1 MSMTISGGN
10 DPEEVRMRT
19 DELKL
24 VLEKGGFTL
33 KGVTIS
39 GEEPPP
45 HLSAD
50 GESVCVG
57 GMKWFPKGDFLKLNI
72 GVLNFSKKERGRK
85 SSSQVGLIPESFTRR
100 HCVGKVSEIFDPLGR
115 VSPILAGMKIDINE
129 LSSRKLEWDDPIP
142 SDLKTTWI
150 KNFQTIQELQN
161 VEFHRTV
168 IPENAVDLNI
178 ETIDTADASNKLV
191 CVAIYARFRMKNGGF
206 SCQLVFART
215 KVVPKDM
222 SMPRAELLAATINA
236 TSGHVVKISFGKYFS
251 KALKLTDSQIV
262 LHWINCTRSEL
273 RLWVRNR
280 VIEILRLS
288 DINMWRYVRSG
299 DMIADL
305 GTRKGAEISD
315 VSKDSE
321 WNTGKSWMKG
331 EECDFPVKTVKEIIL
346 TNSEKSEVGCE
357 STKPALMEELNCFF
371 GNVVPSSLEKRFELS
386 QYIISPNRYRFR
398 TAIRILALVFR
409 YVHNFCAKW
418 GKGKP
423 SEPSEEKSNLSSI
436 DLSYFGSRYLVTNGS
451 RYGSTFGCPGGRVVC
466 MSDEDISSAITYFFR
481 KATNEIKTFVPPNR
495 YKDISEEKEG
505 ILYYSGRILSSDET
519 GNKKEMADVMFDLSS
534 TSFCVPLTDKN
545 SPIAYSIVDEVHMH
559 DKTAK
564 HTGLETVLRYTQNIA
579 YIIEGRDLAK
589 RYGQSCILCRIRK
602 KKALK
607 LKMGPIPDSSLKIA
621 PAFFRSQVD
630 LFGPF
635 DSYSNL
641 HKRKTVK
648 IYFVIFCCTVTS
660 AIDIKTMQDYSTES
674 FLLAFVRFACRY
686 GYPKFLLP
694 DEGSQLVKGCESMI
708 LNFVDLKHQLNTE
721 YSIQFET
728 CPVGAHYMHGKV
740 ERKIQQ
746 VKKSMSLNMAGKRLS
761 IMQWESLGHEVA
773 NCTNNLPLGLKN
785 KVEDIENLDILTPNR
800 LLLGRNN
807 DRCPSGP
814 FQATDDLK
822 TFLTVNREIYETW
835 FKSWLISYVPCLM
848 DRPKWHNSDENV
860 KVGDVVLFLK
870 SDKEFCKDYQYGMIK
885 NVFPSKD
892 GCIRKVE
899 VEYQNSTEN
908 VKRCTSRC
916 VRELIIV
923 HPVDELSINEQ
934 LAEFDNS

>member
-1 MSMTISGGN
+1 
-10 DPEEVRMRT
+10 
-19 DELKL
+19 
-24 VLEKGGFTL
+24 
-33 KGVTIS
+33 
-39 GEEPPP
+39 
-45 HLSAD
+45 
-50 GESVCVG
+50 
-57 GMKWFPKGDFLKLNI
+57 
-72 GVLNFSKKERGRK
+72 
-85 SSSQVGLIPESFTRR
+85 
-100 HCVGKVSEIFDPLGR
+100 
-115 VSPILAGMKIDINE
+115 
-129 LSSRKLEWDDPIP
+129 
-142 SDLKTTWI
+142 
-150 KNFQTIQELQN
+150 
-161 VEFHRTV
+161 
-168 IPENAVDLNI
+168 
-178 ETIDTADASNKLV
+178 
-191 CVAIYARFRMKNGGF
+191 
-206 SCQLVFART
+206 
-215 KVVPKDM
+215 
-222 SMPRAELLAATINA
+222 
-236 TSGHVVKISFGKYFS
+236 
-251 KALKLTDSQIV
+251 
-262 LHWINCTRSEL
+262 
-273 RLWVRNR
+273 
-280 VIEILRLS
+280 
-288 DINMWRYVRSG
+288 
-299 DMIADL
+299 
-305 GTRKGAEISD
+305 
-315 VSKDSE
+315 
-321 WNTGKSWMKG
+321 
-331 EECDFPVKTVKEIIL
+331 
-346 TNSEKSEVGCE
+346 
-357 STKPALMEELNCFF
+357 
-371 GNVVPSSLEKRFELS
+371 
-386 QYIISPNRYRFR
+386 
-398 TAIRILALVFR
+398 
-409 YVHNFCAKW
+409 
-418 GKGKP
+418 
-423 SEPSEEKSNLSSI
+423 
-436 DLSYFGSRYLVTNGS
+436 
-451 RYGSTFGCPGGRVVC
+451 
-466 MSDEDISSAITYFFR
+466 
-481 KATNEIKTFVPPNR
+481 
-495 YKDISEEKEG
+495 
-505 ILYYSGRILSSDET
+505 
-519 GNKKEMADVMFDLSS
+519 
-534 TSFCVPLTDKN
+534 
-545 SPIAYSIVDEVHMH
+545 
-559 DKTAK
+559 
-564 HTGLETVLRYTQNIA
+564 
-579 YIIEGRDLAK
+579 
-589 RYGQSCILCRIRK
+589 
-602 KKALK
+602 
-607 LKMGPIPDSSLKIA
+607 MGPIPDSSLKIA

-648 IYFVIFCCTVTS
+648 IYFVIFCCTVTT
-660 AIDIKTMQDYSTES
+660 AIDIKTMEDYSTES

-773 NCTNNLPLGLKN
+773 NCANNLPLGLKN